1 MEKRKGGA
9 SGVDGR
15 QILEEQSILE
25 GGDHVKFAAANSDPG
40 KEVSKW
46 DGARRPLAGSFGP
59 IGGRRV
65 CERTVRHST

>member
-25 GGDHVKFAAANSDPG
+25 GGDHVQICGSEFGSRQRGQQMGWSPPP
-40 KEVSKW
+40 VSGVLRSNRW
-46 DGARRPLAGSFGP
+46 TARL
-59 IGGRRV
+59 
-65 CERTVRHST
+65 